1 MIVRC
6 CSLLLCVLFLTA
18 CKKEHDRETAD
29 AFPVE
34 AIRQGVQLMQTHCH
48 VCHGIEQRSMDAM
61 LAPPLWGVR
70 AHYLQQY
77 PEPAA
82 FVTAVTD
89 FVTEPEQHKSLMP
102 LELDRY
108 GLKAPVS
115 LEELEIQR
123 IAMAIYSGQVE
134 RPEWSRAYE
143 KLHRDCAAQW

>member
-6 CSLLLCVLFLTA
+6 CSLLLCVVFLSA
-18 CKKEHDRETAD
+18 CKKGSDVDTAD

-34 AIRQGVQLMQTHCH
+34 AIRQGMQLMQTHCH
-48 VCHGIEQRSMDAM
+48 VCHGIGQRSMDDM

-70 AHYLQQY
+70 AHYLQKY

-82 FVTAVTD
+82 FVAAVAD
-89 FVTEPEQHKSLMP
+89 FVTTPEQHKSLMP

-115 LEELEIQR
+115 LGEVEIEY
-123 IAMAIYSGQVE
+123 IAMAIYSGHVE
-134 RPEWSRAYE
+134 RTEWSHAYQ
-143 KLHRDCAAQW
+143 KLHQDCAASW